1 MKGQT
6 VYAPEG
12 GRIDDAQLKSIL
24 EDAISDCRDRLKK
37 VLLLIPDYTRY
48 HSNGGKIANILY
60 HLLQDTCQVDL
71 LEALGTHQPMTPEQI
86 ADMYGDIPQ

>member
-1 MKGQT
+1 M
-6 VYAPEG
+6 
-12 GRIDDAQLKSIL
+12 
-24 EDAISDCRDRLKK
+24 
-37 VLLLIPDYTRY
+37 LLLIPDYTRY

-86 ADMYGDIPQ
+86 ADMYGDIPQERFIAQQLAHGRGEDRRRAG